1 MSTFGAAFF
10 TFWFFSMAVFEGVYR
25 FRKDKRFK
33 EGYSY
38 KGKVGINKW
47 IKAAIW
53 SIPVGLIG
61 GVISLF
67 GVLG

>member
-1 MSTFGAAFF
+1 MSSFGAAFV
-10 TFWFFSMAVFEGVYR
+10 TFWVFSMAIFEVVFR

-53 SIPVGLIG
+53 SIPAGLIG
-61 GVISLF
+61 GIISLF